1 MRWLPLRPPLTLE
14 AVVKPRSSSPAT
26 PSNSC
31 KGVGIVNS
39 GNSRNIPSYS
49 TIGTRSTP
57 VDNAAAAPT
66 TGSPAPAPSI
76 PLTPTTGSNTMVN
89 GNVWSLWC
97 GTPTVE
103 AVDIDMEE
111 NGGGGGA
118 GNPHYRRRRRRRC
131 RRRLSLAAST
141 ETTTYGSFR
150 FFDRT
155 RISLGPRLL
164 IKNPDLVS
172 WNSMIA
178 RYAENGDG
186 EKAVRV
192 FVQFLRRS
200 LCKPDEY
207 SFAAVISVTCMLPA
221 ADYGKPLHAKSE
233 KSGLQSSVYVGS
245 TPGGQGIASP

>member
-1 MRWLPLRPPLTLE
+1 MGVSGGEDGARNGCFRRRLPLGRRTE
-14 AVVKPRSSSPAT
+14 NRT
-26 PSNSC
+26 EI
-31 KGVGIVNS
+31 GIV
-39 GNSRNIPSYS
+39 
-49 TIGTRSTP
+49 
-57 VDNAAAAPT
+57 
-66 TGSPAPAPSI
+66 
-76 PLTPTTGSNTMVN
+76 VN
-89 GNVWSLWC
+89 GDFWC

-103 AVDIDMEE
+103 AVNIDMEG

-164 IKNPDLVS
+164 
-172 WNSMIA
+172 
-178 RYAENGDG
+178 
-186 EKAVRV
+186 
-192 FVQFLRRS
+192 
-200 LCKPDEY
+200 PDEY

-233 KSGLQSSVYVGS
+233 KAGLQSSVYVGS
-245 TPGGQGIASP
+245 TPGGRGIASP